1 MTPEKICVIHL
12 NQIGDL
18 AFSMPLLKTLREN
31 YPKATI
37 HSVVKPYL
45 RELLIG
51 SPYVDEILL
60 RSSSLPGK
68 IRLFM
73 YLWKQRYDLTICLPR
88 SEESLI
94 MTLCSGAKV
103 KAGFST
109 FFGNRVL
116 DIKEKIEGHPCW
128 YNNAKLLQRLG
139 LTIPQNNY
147 LGFFSTDADISSFD
161 LPPNIVV
168 ISPGASKKRQAKT
181 WPREYYSELIV
192 KLWRQYALTAVMVG
206 DESNVEAN
214 AQIIQEA
221 QRIDTCNEITP
232 LDLTGKNGLRALCAV
247 LKKAR
252 LFVGIDSGVMHL
264 ASAVD
269 IPVVG
274 MFGPTDPFY
283 VGPQNKNH
291 RVVRREDMTCV
302 PCYLKNCSHLTCM
315 QTLSVEKVLQACDEL
330 LTQ

>member
-68 IRLFM
+68 IRLFIH
-73 YLWKQRYDLTICLPR
+73 LWQQRYDLTICLPR

-94 MTLCSGAKV
+94 MTLCSRAKV

-116 DIKEKIEGHPCW
+116 DIKETIEGHPGW
-128 YNNAKLLQRLG
+128 YNNAKLLQRLD
-139 LTIPQNNY
+139 LSIPQNNY
-147 LGFFSTDADISSFD
+147 LGLFPTDADISAFN
-161 LPPNIVV
+161 LPPKFVV
-168 ISPGASKKRQAKT
+168 ISPGASKERLIKT
-181 WPREYYSELIV
+181 WRREYYSELIV
-192 KLWRQYALTAVMVG
+192 KLWRKYALTAVMVG
-206 DESNVEAN
+206 DKSNVEAN

-221 QRIDTCNEITP
+221 QRIDTYNEINP
-232 LDLTGKNGLRALCAV
+232 LDLTGKSGLRSLCTV

-291 RVVRREDMTCV
+291 RVVRREDMNCV
-302 PCYLKNCSHLTCM
+302 PCSHLDCM
-315 QTLSVEKVLQACDEL
+315 QTLSVKKVLQACDEL